1 MSPDTNH
8 SDLNLYRRLL
18 RQARPYWFH
27 IGLIFVLDVLGMP
40 LALLTPLPLKI
51 AVDSVIGSKPIPTL
65 FDSLISSRSKS
76 GMLVFAVLLL
86 VGLALLRQLQELA
99 SSLMH
104 TYTGERLVLAFRA
117 LLFRHVQRLSLS
129 YHDKRGAADSIYRIQ
144 WDTPSIQH
152 IAIDGLMPFVA
163 AGVTLA
169 AMIYVTARIDWSL
182 ALVALTISPA
192 LFLLT
197 RSYRRPLRRRYGK
210 VKDIETSS
218 LSVIQEV
225 LSAVR
230 VVKAFGKEDHE
241 HQRFVN
247 HSSEGMK
254 ARIRLALFQAGF
266 DLFVGLTT
274 ATGTALVLF
283 VGIRHVQ
290 TGLITLGELLMVM
303 AYLAQLYAPLRTI
316 SNKAADIQ
324 ASLASADRAFT
335 LLDEQPDVAER
346 PEAQSI
352 SLARGAI
359 AFRRVHFTYDND
371 HPVLR
376 DLSFEIEPGTRVG
389 ITGPTGAGK
398 TTLVSLLMRFYDPVA
413 GQIMLDGIDVRD
425 YKLAD
430 LRNQFSMVL
439 QDPVLFS
446 TTIAENIA
454 YARPEASEDE
464 IVTAAT
470 AANAHE
476 FVSNLPDGYQTQ
488 VGERGMR
495 LSGGE
500 RQRISLARAFLKDAP
515 ILILDEPTSSVDTK
529 TETGI
534 MEAMERLMRGR
545 TTFMIAHRLS
555 TLDSCETRLELD
567 QGSLVSR
574 SHSANVRQH
583 EALVNTARAS

>member
-1 MSPDTNH
+1 MRATTHADF
-8 SDLNLYRRLL
+8 NLYRRLL
-18 RQARPYWFH
+18 RQARPYWLH
-27 IGLIFVLDVLGMP
+27 IGLIFVLDLLGTP
-40 LALLTPLPLKI
+40 LALLIPLPLKV
-51 AVDSVIGSKPIPTL
+51 AVDSVIGSKPIPAL
-65 FDSLISSRSKS
+65 LGSFISLRSKFS
-76 GMLVFAVLLL
+76 LLLFAVLLL
-86 VGLALLRQLQELA
+86 VGLALIRQLQELA

-104 TYTGERLVLAFRA
+104 TYTGEKLVLAFRA
-117 LLFRHVQRLSLS
+117 QLFRHVQRLSLS
-129 YHDKRGAADSIYRIQ
+129 YHDSQGAADSIYRIQ

-152 IAIDGLMPFVA
+152 IAIDGLMPFIA

-169 AMIYVTARIDWSL
+169 AMIYVTARIDWTL
-182 ALVALTISPA
+182 AVVALAVSPA

-197 RSYRRPLRRRYGK
+197 RMYRRPLRRRYSK
-210 VKDIETSS
+210 LKEIETSS

-241 HQRFVN
+241 HQRFVR
-247 HSSEGMK
+247 HSSEGTK

-290 TGLITLGELLMVM
+290 TGVITLGELLMVM

-324 ASLASADRAFT
+324 ASLASADRAFK

-346 PEAQSI
+346 PSAQSV
-352 SLARGAI
+352 SQARGAV
-359 AFRRVHFTYDND
+359 AFHRVNFSYDKQ

-376 DLSFEIEPGTRVG
+376 DISFEIEPGARVG
-389 ITGPTGAGK
+389 IAGPTGAGK

-413 GQIMLDGIDVRD
+413 GQITLDEIDIRD

-430 LRNQFSMVL
+430 LRNQFSLVL

-454 YARPEASEDE
+454 YARPEASEED
-464 IVTAAT
+464 IITAAK

-476 FVSNLPDGYQTQ
+476 FISNLPDGYQTQ
-488 VGERGMR
+488 VGDRGMR

-515 ILILDEPTSSVDTK
+515 LLILDEPTSSVDVK
-529 TETGI
+529 TEAGI
-534 MEAMERLMRGR
+534 MEAMQRLMNGR

-555 TLDSCETRLELD
+555 TLENCDVRLELD
-567 QGSLVSR
+567 KGQLVSASVVQIVR
-574 SHSANVRQH
+574 EMANH
-583 EALVNTARAS
+583 AHAY